1 MIDEAKRQ
9 EAAELKKAQRK
20 AAADLKK
27 AQHKEYVEANKARR
41 KAVAELKKA
50 KLKEADLKGY
60 KRGYAAALSERDDMS
75 TEEILAMS
83 KRRTDP
89 TVDPYTKAF
98 DKGYRRG
105 WSDGATLY
113 NERAEERYR
122 AEEEKEL
129 EG

>member
-1 MIDEAKRQ
+1 MLDEAKRQ
-9 EAAELKKAQRK
+9 EAAE
-20 AAADLKK
+20 LKK

-41 KAVAELKKA
+41 KAAAELKKA

-60 KRGYAAALSERDDMS
+60 KRGRADALSERDES
-75 TEEILAMS
+75 TEEILARS

-113 NERAEERYR
+113 NKKKRRR
-122 AEEEKEL
+122 S
-129 EG
+129 